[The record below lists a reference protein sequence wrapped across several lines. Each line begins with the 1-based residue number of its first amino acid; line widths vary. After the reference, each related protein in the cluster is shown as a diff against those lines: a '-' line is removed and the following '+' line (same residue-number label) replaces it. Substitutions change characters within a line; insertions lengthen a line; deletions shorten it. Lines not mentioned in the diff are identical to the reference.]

1 MFCPKCG
8 NKLVHLRKNLYCEK
22 GNMQFSESLT
32 NRFNE
37 CFGIKTS
44 HPIEIKF
51 SFLCGGTWF
60 CPQDRT
66 KMTEENGFIKCK
78 KCQISLNEFIR
89 TLVETHPHK

>member
-8 NKLVHLRKNLYCEK
+8 EKLIQFRSMLYCEK

-44 HPIEIKF
+44 RPAENKF
-51 SFLCGGTWF
+51 SFICGGTWF
-60 CPQDRT
+60 CPQDGSE
-66 KMTEENGFIKCK
+66 MTEETGFIKCK
-78 KCQISLNEFIR
+78 ISLNEFIR
-89 TLVETHPHK
+89 VLVETHPHK